1 MNEHYNVEQLKE
13 LEEGWW
19 FYDHAWSLLH
29 LIINKISGKS
39 LLDVGCG
46 SGLAL
51 SVIKAINPER
61 SCTGIEPTND
71 LVNIWK
77 LRNVDVKNG
86 SATKIPFDDNEF
98 DTVYSSHVI
107 EHIEDDLLATKE
119 MIRVAKQKVLII
131 VPAGNCDD
139 KNMGTPHLR
148 YYNRVNFKE
157 LIDEATSGIKCDIF
171 HSYHSHSHINSL
183 VAEILIK

>member
-1 MNEHYNVEQLKE
+1 
-13 LEEGWW
+13 
-19 FYDHAWSLLH
+19 
-29 LIINKISGKS
+29 
-39 LLDVGCG
+39 
-46 SGLAL
+46 
-51 SVIKAINPER
+51 
-61 SCTGIEPTND
+61 
-71 LVNIWK
+71 
-77 LRNVDVKNG
+77 
-86 SATKIPFDDNEF
+86 
-98 DTVYSSHVI
+98 
-107 EHIEDDLLATKE
+107 